1 MGKELV
7 YVSGATGFIGSHTM
21 RVLAE
26 RGYRVR
32 ISRRKAS
39 KVENLT
45 DYLNKTEILE
55 GDLGDLSFAK
65 ECVEG
70 CDGVIHLA
78 GWVRMA
84 VDPKV
89 EQEVIR
95 SNYQTT
101 RNVFEACRAAG
112 TPRVL
117 FLGSIFGFGRGEGAE
132 AADETVK
139 FNLED
144 LAKKVPYV
152 RAKKQCEEARDEF
165 VGKGVPIATVY
176 PNFCFGEG
184 DVYLSSSRALVP
196 YLKGQMGVYLDGGI
210 NVQGVDDAATSLV
223 LGMEKGKPGEKYLS
237 GGENLEYR
245 EMYRILEGITGIK
258 APRRG
263 INPAV
268 LNIFYRLPRAALVP
282 VERFLY
288 DRFKLEMGM
297 VLIAAKRYWYYSDAK
312 IRRELGYVSQ
322 PAPVVLGKAARWLQS
337 HLRLQSSS

>member
-1 MGKELV
+1 MAKERV

-21 RVLAE
+21 RVLTE

-32 ISRRKAS
+32 ISRRKSS
-39 KVENLT
+39 KIENLAAHQ
-45 DYLNKTEILE
+45 NGVEILD
-55 GDLGDLSFAK
+55 GDLGDLAFAK
-65 ECVEG
+65 ECVKG

-78 GWVRMA
+78 GWVRMS
-84 VDPKV
+84 VDPKL

-112 TPRVL
+112 TPRVV
-117 FLGSIFGFGRGEGAE
+117 FLGSIFGFGRGEGRE
-132 AADETVK
+132 AADETVQ

-144 LAKKVPYV
+144 LARKVPYV

-165 VGKGVPIATVY
+165 VGKGVPVVTVY

-184 DVYLSSSRALVP
+184 DVYLSSSRAIVP
-196 YLKGQMGVYLDGGI
+196 YLKGQMSVYLDGGI
-210 NVQGVDDAATSLV
+210 NVQGVDDAGASLV
-223 LGMEKGKPGEKYLS
+223 LGLEKGKAGEKYLS

-245 EMYRILEGITGIK
+245 EMYRILESATGIK
-258 APRRG
+258 APRRAV
-263 INPAV
+263 NPAL

-288 DRFKLEMGM
+288 SRLKLEMGM

-312 IRRELGYVSQ
+312 IRRDLGYVSQ

-337 HLRLQSSS
+337 HLRLSVS